1 MIYSNSFITLA
12 HIRIMEGLLS
22 HSLLDPTLRI
32 SASVG
37 PRVGLRQLIG
47 DVDAPGPRVTLGE
60 PMI

>member
-1 MIYSNSFITLA
+1 
-12 HIRIMEGLLS
+12 MEDLLS

-32 SASVG
+32 SASAG